1 MSSLITQPGTVFSF
15 TGDDHNEFLQG
26 QGTADLNG
34 PVGFCRYSL
43 WLDFKGNIMGDGFV
57 LKVSESE
64 MLLISD
70 QTEKISLMEKFDRH
84 IIADDVVIGD
94 HTGDFQL
101 ISVPVDEGQVFCDNQ
116 EWPYPEKGSFF
127 RNENA
132 ILFLGRRL
140 GIGTLQSLVPRNS
153 MDFGPEALMTGEEA
167 ELTRIQAGIP
177 AIPADVDGN
186 SLNPLEAN
194 ITSALSFTKGCYLG
208 QEVVTRVHRLERVSR
223 RLVRMVFSDFRP
235 EKGDFLHGSGKE
247 VGKITS
253 VVKNC
258 DNFVA
263 IGWLKSKIVDGEVAL
278 DEGTVFVESLP
289 AS

>member
-1 MSSLITQPGTVFSF
+1 MSSFVTQPGAVFSF

-43 WLDFKGNIMGDGFV
+43 WLDFKGKIMGDGFV
-57 LKVSESE
+57 LKLSESE

-70 QTEKISLMEKFDRH
+70 QTDNSSLMQKFDRH
-84 IIADDVVIGD
+84 IIADDVEIED
-94 HTGDFQL
+94 RTGDFEL
-101 ISVPVDEGQVFCDNQ
+101 ISTPAEDGQVFCCNQ
-116 EWPYPEKGSFF
+116 NWAVPEEGLFSQDDK
-127 RNENA
+127 A
-132 ILFLGRRL
+132 IIYHGRRL
-140 GIGTLQSLVPRNS
+140 GMGTLQALVANGS
-153 MDFGPEALMTGEEA
+153 VDLKQETQMTGEEA
-167 ELTRIQAGIP
+167 ELRRIQAGIP
-177 AIPADVDGN
+177 AIPFDVDEN

-194 ITSALSFTKGCYLG
+194 IISALSFTKGCYLG

-223 RLVRMVFSDFRP
+223 RLVRMVYSQNRP
-235 EKGDFLHGSGKE
+235 EKGDFVHENGKE

-253 VVKNC
+253 VVKKC

-263 IGWLKSKIVDGEVAL
+263 IGWLKSKIIDGEVAF
-278 DEGTVFVESLP
+278 DEAAVFVESLP